1 MHGVFQYHPKCKRVR
16 ITHLC
21 FADDLLIFAK
31 GNMDSIKGIQQ
42 VLMQFYSFSGLQ
54 LNNTKSEIFSSGI
67 TNELLEGIHQEF
79 KIGKLPVRYLEVP
92 LVTRRLLAK
101 DCGPLMD
108 RLKAR
113 ITNWSTKMLSYAG
126 ATHMVYFV

>member
-1 MHGVFQYHPKCKRVR
+1 
-16 ITHLC
+16 
-21 FADDLLIFAK
+21 
-31 GNMDSIKGIQQ
+31 MDSIKGIQQ
-42 VLMQFYSFSGLQ
+42 VLMQFYSFFGLQ

-92 LVTRRLLAK
+92 LVTRRLLVK
-101 DCGPLMD
+101 DCGLLMD

-113 ITNWSTKMLSYAG
+113 ITN
-126 ATHMVYFV
+126 